1 MRIGGIIRFFVVCL
15 ACFSIFLYNAA
26 DIFSAQK
33 TPLKE
38 AEEKEIFIRCF
49 SDIGY
54 GDPWM
59 QQQHMERAK
68 RELQEILNTEEED
81 VKKRSKLAVS
91 LGTMSGI
98 LLVLILL

>member
-38 AEEKEIFIRCF
+38 AEKEEIFINFLF
-49 SDIGY
+49 SF
-54 GDPWM
+54 
-59 QQQHMERAK
+59 
-68 RELQEILNTEEED
+68 
-81 VKKRSKLAVS
+81 
-91 LGTMSGI
+91 
-98 LLVLILL
+98 